1 MKKTIIFILC
11 FFISNSTLKSQE
23 IDSCDTQKYKDALL
37 HILNDTTIKGSIYV
51 SDIVADLHRPLCEEI
66 GEANCKYK
74 KTLDSLN
81 FKKYTWFED
90 FHSPL
95 IEEIFKEHNRYLW
108 YREKGNILFF
118 STIEKNT
125 LAAEVFIDMDRG
137 QLNKLT
143 FKRSHRFWGRP
154 VYSYLFFF
162 DCLGKIE
169 DVFRITVIYE

>member
-1 MKKTIIFILC
+1 MKKIVIFILC
-11 FFISNSTLKSQE
+11 FFISNNTLKSQE

-37 HILNDTTIKGSIYV
+37 YILNDTTIKGSIYV
-51 SDIVADLHRPLCEEI
+51 SDIIVDMGRVFFNDI
-66 GEANCKYK
+66 VSSNCKYK
-74 KTLDSLN
+74 KKLDSLE
-81 FKKYTWFED
+81 KYTWFED

-125 LAAEVFIDMDRG
+125 LMADVFIDMNRG